1 MRIPGPAREMMKTV
15 TLTLKL
21 PGALAAEA
29 GEAGLLTSESLTA
42 LLRREVQ
49 QRRVDNLIAAIER
62 LDRGETDTLGIE
74 EIAAEIAAARAERRS
89 GASCS

>member
-1 MRIPGPAREMMKTV
+1 MKTV

-21 PGALAAEA
+21 PGELAAEA
-29 GEAGLLTSESLTA
+29 GEVGLLTSESLTA

-49 QRRVDNLIAAIER
+49 QRRVDNLITAIDR
-62 LDRGETDTLGIE
+62 LDREETDTLGIE
-74 EIAAEIAAARAERRS
+74 EIAAEIAASRAERRS

>member
-1 MRIPGPAREMMKTV
+1 MMKTV

>member
-1 MRIPGPAREMMKTV
+1 MKTV

-21 PGALAAEA
+21 PGELAAEA

-49 QRRVDNLIAAIER
+49 QRRVDNLITAIDR
-62 LDRGETDTLGIE
+62 LDREETDTLGIE
-74 EIAAEIAAARAERRS
+74 EIAAEIAASRAERRS